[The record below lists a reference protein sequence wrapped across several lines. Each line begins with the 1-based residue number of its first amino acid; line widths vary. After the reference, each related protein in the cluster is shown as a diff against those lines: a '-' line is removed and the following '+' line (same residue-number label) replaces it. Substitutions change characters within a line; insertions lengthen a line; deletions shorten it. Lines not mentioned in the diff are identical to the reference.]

1 MNEREADLHLLAKR
15 LSLAL
20 VRVHSLHVPAS
31 KDSVAF
37 SSAEGRPGF
46 YLTCM
51 LGCLALTL
59 PVMPVALGYRLKS

>member
-20 VRVHSLHVPAS
+20 ARVQSLHVPAS

-37 SSAEGRPGF
+37 SSSEGRPGF
-46 YLTCM
+46 YLPCM
-51 LGCLALTL
+51 LGCL
-59 PVMPVALGYRLKS
+59 P